1 MNVSG
6 SAVVITGA
14 GGGIGA
20 AMAHAFAAAG
30 AEHIVV
36 ADLDGNAADAVA
48 AEIGGVPEQLDV
60 ADASSVDGLVERT
73 VERLGRID
81 VFCANAGVASETGLD
96 AAGEAW
102 RRAFDVNVMAHVY
115 AARAVIPHM
124 MARGSGYFVS
134 TGSAAGLLTNP
145 GDAPYT
151 ASKHAAVGFAEW
163 LAVTYGGRG
172 VGFSVVCPMGVATPM
187 LLEAL
192 RDGAPAA
199 KAVADSGGIIT
210 PERVADAVLAGI
222 ADERFLILPHP
233 EVATYWA
240 RKAADPER
248 WLAGMRKLA
257 ARAANSEF
265 RSAPS

>member
-1 MNVSG
+1 MNTSG
-6 SAVVITGA
+6 AAVVITGA

-20 AMAHAFAAAG
+20 AMARAFAAAG
-30 AEHIVV
+30 AEQVVV
-36 ADLDGNAADAVA
+36 ADLDGRAAGAVA
-48 AEIGGVPEQLDV
+48 REIGGVPEQLDV
-60 ADASSVDGLVERT
+60 ADAPAVEGLVART

-96 AAGEAW
+96 AVDEVW
-102 RRAFDVNVMAHVY
+102 RRAFDVNVMGHVY

-124 MARGSGYFVS
+124 LERGSGYFV
-134 TGSAAGLLTNP
+134 TTASAAGLLINP

-163 LAVTYGGRG
+163 LAVTYGGSG

-192 RDGAPAA
+192 KDGAPAA
-199 KAVADSGGIIT
+199 RAVADSGTIIS
-210 PERVADAVLAGI
+210 PEQVAEAVLAGI

-240 RKAADPER
+240 RKAADPAR
-248 WLAGMRKLA
+248 WLSGMRKLA
-257 ARAANSEF
+257 ARASG
-265 RSAPS
+265 S